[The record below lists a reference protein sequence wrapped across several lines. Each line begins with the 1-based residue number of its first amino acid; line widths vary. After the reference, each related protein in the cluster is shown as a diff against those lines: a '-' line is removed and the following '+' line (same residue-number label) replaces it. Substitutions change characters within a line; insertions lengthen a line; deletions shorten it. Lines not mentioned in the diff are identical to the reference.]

1 MFKTVSPVRWLVVC
15 VALAAWALVPSTSAF
30 KTTTPDFTTTT
41 LTGFGFA
48 WDVVIDDVNG
58 DGHADL
64 IGALVMPSENSVGV
78 ALGDGAGG
86 FSAMQRYFSGPRPSS
101 VAIADMNGDGFKDAV
116 LANQNGDNPGGNVAV
131 LFGDGTGAFGP
142 PTVTVNAQFAK
153 ALKIGDFNGDG
164 APDVAVI
171 DFNAWVQLFI
181 NNNDSTGQ
189 MTARPAQAVPGG
201 QPVRLAVGDI
211 DGDGDQDM
219 AVVSAFA
226 DPNTG
231 GTDALALYLGDGTG
245 ELSAPV
251 MRSFPS
257 GFNVRDVAVR
267 NIDADLEL
275 EIVASSGGGVGGDGG
290 AGLWVFDNGVGGVAA
305 SPVRY
310 AAPVGA
316 HGLAMG
322 DVNDDGHV
330 DVLLALKDTANLV
343 YYLGNGDG
351 TFAPLAGGTYP
362 GISGQPQYV
371 AVGEFDAA
379 GQSSLDVVIAR
390 VAQDPI
396 YLHNRPNLPPVAN
409 AGADQTVTASVATG
423 AFVTLDGSA
432 STDPESTALTFE
444 WRDAANTV
452 VGNAAVSG
460 VTVPLGVHVYT
471 LRVTDAGGAVATDT
485 VTITTLAGTTTS
497 IACSTPVTYTGAAIT
512 PCTATVLGVDGFSLG
527 GAPSYTD
534 NMAVGTATAS
544 YTFAGDAAHASSF
557 GSTTFSISA
566 KPVTATLTAIDKVY
580 DGTATEPDANMS
592 CTVTGTVP
600 GDVVTCAAS
609 NGVFSGANA
618 GSSAVS
624 ATVTLGGAHAGNYTL
639 GAVGTSLQSTTLTA
653 TSGGSVASTTA
664 DLVYGQLGSFTV
676 RLQNNGGISANSMN
690 QPYRVAIDSTGGLYV
705 AEEQNHRV
713 VYFSA
718 GATTAT
724 RVYGQSGSFTSAT
737 SNNGGLSAN
746 SLSYAR
752 GVAVDANDNLYIVDG
767 GNHRVLFYPA
777 GTTTATRVYG
787 QGGVFTTG
795 TINKGG
801 VSADSLNDPTI
812 AVADA
817 SGNVYIADQNNNRVL
832 FYAGTSTTATRVYGQ
847 NGNFATTGT
856 GVSAT
861 TFNQPGNLVVDA
873 AGNLYVSDLTNNRVL
888 FFLNGSATATR
899 VYGQNG
905 NFGTNSAGTSA
916 TALRFPR
923 AAAIDSNNNLYVAD
937 QQNHRVLFF
946 PAGTTTA
953 TRVYGQGGSFTSG
966 TSNNGGVSA
975 NSLNNPLGGA
985 ISADGKLYIADLSN
999 NRVLRFSTIGS
1010 GRITTA

>member
-1 MFKTVSPVRWLVVC
+1 
-15 VALAAWALVPSTSAF
+15 
-30 KTTTPDFTTTT
+30 
-41 LTGFGFA
+41 
-48 WDVVIDDVNG
+48 VNC
-58 DGHADL
+58 
-64 IGALVMPSENSVGV
+64 
-78 ALGDGAGG
+78 GAG
-86 FSAMQRYFSGPRPSS
+86 
-101 VAIADMNGDGFKDAV
+101 DAV
-116 LANQNGDNPGGNVAV
+116 VPERFACATSCATSTRILNWRSSPLQAAV
-131 LFGDGTGAFGP
+131 SVMTGAG
-142 PTVTVNAQFAK
+142 
-153 ALKIGDFNGDG
+153 
-164 APDVAVI
+164 
-171 DFNAWVQLFI
+171 
-181 NNNDSTGQ
+181 
-189 MTARPAQAVPGG
+189 
-201 QPVRLAVGDI
+201 
-211 DGDGDQDM
+211 
-219 AVVSAFA
+219 
-226 DPNTG
+226 
-231 GTDALALYLGDGTG
+231 
-245 ELSAPV
+245 
-251 MRSFPS
+251 
-257 GFNVRDVAVR
+257 
-267 NIDADLEL
+267 
-275 EIVASSGGGVGGDGG
+275 
-290 AGLWVFDNGVGGVAA
+290 NGVGGVAA

-322 DVNDDGHV
+322 DVKRRPCGC
-330 DVLLALKDTANLV
+330 AACLKDTANLV

-676 RLQNNGGISANSMN
+676 RLQNNGGVSANSMN

-718 GATTAT
+718 GSTTAT

-888 FFLNGSATATR
+888 FFLNGSTTATR

-937 QQNHRVLFF
+937 PESPRAL
-946 PAGTTTA
+946 
-953 TRVYGQGGSFTSG
+953 
-966 TSNNGGVSA
+966 
-975 NSLNNPLGGA
+975 L
-985 ISADGKLYIADLSN
+985 
-999 NRVLRFSTIGS
+999 S
-1010 GRITTA
+1010 GRHDHGHARLRPGRQLHERHVEQRRRQREQPEQSARWRDQRGRQALHRRPLEQPCVALLNDRFGPHHDGVVDDDHQLSRIGAVHRIGRDAVLGDGDGRRRIQSVGVGELQQQHQLGHSDGVGELCR